1 MIERFREILFRLRSL
16 VRRGELEVE
25 LEEELRVHRELLA
38 EDAERRGILPEE
50 AQRLAAVR
58 LGNASVIRER
68 SRAWWS
74 LGWIESAVQDV
85 RYALRFLRRSPGFT
99 AVAVLSLALGIGA
112 NAAVFAVLDRLLLR
126 PPPDVANPE
135 RLVSIAVQRTYAP
148 DQVQPYSTYLSFSE
162 IFSIGES
169 ATALDSVVAYTSPS
183 LKRLGRGPD
192 ALRIKESIVSG
203 DFFKVIGVRP
213 ALGRFFIPDDDR
225 ADAPDH
231 AAVIS
236 YGFWQRQFA
245 GSFDVVGER
254 FNTSGVD
261 WVIVGV
267 APRGFTGVETD
278 AADVWIPLGAAV
290 ATGRLPR
297 DWKKGIYGG
306 NAFARLRKGATV
318 AHAGAE
324 ATLIVNRVT
333 WPRGYDPGKTRGQGW
348 LDHPGPRSG
357 RAVTRGA
364 GLDATGDRRA
374 AGVDRRV
381 RQCGQPAPRACVV
394 AQARD
399 RACAWPSGSRAGR
412 LVSQLMLEALLLALA
427 GTLAALLG
435 ARWAGG
441 ALRHLVFPTTTWS
454 GGPIDARLVAFAAL
468 AAAVVA
474 MLAGVVPAIRF
485 TRSDV
490 ALELRS
496 SAPQLTRSTGHVRQA
511 LLVLQVAL
519 SVVLV
524 VGASVFAQSL
534 QRALDTD
541 VGMDLDRLIVARISL
556 ESDTQSVAAR
566 TDMLEEGARRIALV
580 PGVERA
586 VVTPMV
592 PFTEATPWP
601 PSRFPGSTARPWAA
615 PIRRAMGARPDVI
628 STLGLRLRSGRW
640 IDDAEWRSGAH
651 VVLIDDALARKLWH
665 GASAI
670 GRCIRLGADTSP
682 CLDIVGT
689 VGNLYDRSIRH
700 DPVAAAIVPPS
711 GRGLGSFFKGE
722 ILVRT
727 TGSADRFVSPVRDA
741 LRGLNPDLATL
752 DVKPLAA
759 ALDYEYRPLRLG
771 TTMFGSFA
779 LLALLLAGVGIYGLL
794 AFGVAQRAAEM
805 GIRAALGARSG
816 QLIGLVAREA
826 IVDCAIGLVIGVT
839 LSWFAARSVEK
850 LLFDTS
856 VHSAAPYLI
865 SIAVLGT
872 VATLA
877 SIVPARRV
885 ACVDPVKALR
895 AE

>member
-38 EDAERRGILPEE
+38 DDAERRGIAPEE
-50 AQRLAAVR
+50 ARRLAAVR

-74 LGWIESAVQDV
+74 LGWVESVVQDI

-112 NAAVFAVLDRLLLR
+112 NAAVFSVLDRLLLR
-126 PPPDVANPE
+126 PPPYVVDPD
-135 RLVSIAVQRTYAP
+135 RLVSIAVQRKYGP
-148 DQVQPYSTYLSFSE
+148 DEVQPYSTYLSFSE

-203 DFFKVIGVRP
+203 DFFKVTGVRP

-278 AADVWIPLGAAV
+278 AADVWVPIGAAV
-290 ATGRLPR
+290 ASGRLPG
-297 DWKKGIYGG
+297 DWKTGTYGG

-318 AHAGAE
+318 AQAGAE

-333 WPRGYDPGKTRGQGW
+333 WPRGYAPGKRVVRVGSIIPARGPAEQS
-348 LDHPGPRSG
+348 P
-357 RAVTRGA
+357 AVQVSMRLA
-364 GLDATGDRRA
+364 IA
-374 AGVDRRV
+374 ALLVLI
-381 RQCGQPAPRACVV
+381 A
-394 AQARD
+394 
-399 RACAWPSGSRAGR
+399 ACANVANLLLVRALSRKREIALRLAVGISRGR

-490 ALELRS
+490 ALALRS
-496 SAPQLTRSTGHVRQA
+496 AAPQLTQSTGRVRQS
-511 LLVLQVAL
+511 LLVLQIAL

-556 ESDTQSVAAR
+556 ESDTQSVSAR

-592 PFTEATPWP
+592 PFTEA
-601 PSRFPGSTARPWAA
+601 SQVALSVPGLDSSALG
-615 PIRRAMGARPDVI
+615 GARYVFEWQLAPDVV

-727 TGSADRFVSPVRDA
+727 TGSADRLVSPVRDA

-794 AFGVAQRAAEM
+794 AFGVAQRAAEF
-805 GIRAALGARSG
+805 GICSALGARSG